1 MARQSDRRQGAIA
14 RVVAVHELELKPD
27 ADRAGFERVVRR
39 EIADLGRHMPG
50 LVERRFLIGYK
61 AERKGEYA
69 MLWVFESAAAL
80 EALFGTEAD
89 PRQGP
94 KAFVRYEAAIGPYL
108 AAPRPDLIR
117 YTDYL
122 EIDGYP

>member
-1 MARQSDRRQGAIA
+1 MARI
-14 RVVAVHELELKPD
+14 VALHELELKPE

-39 EIADLGRHMPG
+39 EIVDLGQHMPG

-61 AERKGEYA
+61 AAREGEYA

-80 EALFGTEAD
+80 EALFGTAAD
-89 PRQGP
+89 PRPGP
-94 KAFVRYEAAIGPYL
+94 EAFVRYEAAIGPYL

>member
-1 MARQSDRRQGAIA
+1 MP
-14 RVVAVHELELKPD
+14 RVVAVHELELRRD
-27 ADRAGFERVVRR
+27 ADRAEFERVVRR
-39 EIADLGRHMPG
+39 EIAGLGRHMPG

-61 AERKGEYA
+61 AARKGEYA
-69 MLWVFESAAAL
+69 MLWVFETADAL
-80 EALFGTEAD
+80 EALFGTESD
-89 PRQGP
+89 PRPGP
-94 KAFVRYEAAIGPYL
+94 EAFRRYEAAIGPYL

>member
-1 MARQSDRRQGAIA
+1 MP
-14 RVVAVHELELKPD
+14 RVVAVHELDLKPG
-27 ADRAGFERVVRR
+27 ADRAAFESVVRR
-39 EIADLGRHMPG
+39 EIVDLGQRMPG
-50 LVERRFLIGYK
+50 LVERRFLIGYR
-61 AERKGEYA
+61 AARKGAYA
-69 MLWVFESAAAL
+69 MLWVFESRAAL

-89 PRQGP
+89 PRPGP
-94 KAFVRYEAAIGPYL
+94 DAFVRYEAAIAPYL